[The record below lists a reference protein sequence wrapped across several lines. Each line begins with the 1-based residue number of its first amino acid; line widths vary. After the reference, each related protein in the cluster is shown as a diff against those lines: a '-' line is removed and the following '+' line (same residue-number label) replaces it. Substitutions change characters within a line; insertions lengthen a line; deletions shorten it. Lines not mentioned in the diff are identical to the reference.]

1 MKTQKFVKFAILCSF
16 VAHTGVA
23 TAADTTVAE
32 KPATGTAA
40 TKGAAIEK
48 GSLSAVVADSVT
60 FSTLKKA
67 LAAADLGPTLGSKG
81 AYTLF
86 APTDEAFDKLP
97 AGLLGKLMLPE
108 YKEKLRSLLL
118 YHVIAGKMMAADL
131 KDGNVTTMNGEKVNI
146 DVDGQTIEVD
156 NSKVFSADVAATNG
170 VMHSI
175 GTVIIPKSLKDFSPL
190 DK

>member
-1 MKTQKFVKFAILCSF
+1 MKTTTFLKFAILCSF
-16 VAHTGVA
+16 TAHSMVA
-23 TAADTTVAE
+23 TAADTAVAE
-32 KPATGTAA
+32 KPSS
-40 TKGAAIEK
+40 GAAVTKAPVVEK
-48 GSLSAVVADSVT
+48 GSLSSVIADSVT
-60 FSTLKKA
+60 FSILKKA
-67 LAAADLGPTLGSKG
+67 LAAADLESTLGTIG

-108 YKEKLRSLLL
+108 NKEKLRSLLL
-118 YHVIAGKMMAADL
+118 YHVIAGKMLAADL
-131 KDGNVTTMNGEKVNI
+131 KDGEVKSMNGEKVNI
-146 DVDGQTIEVD
+146 DVDGQTIQVD
-156 NSKVFSADVAATNG
+156 ASKVFSADVQATNG